1 MHEDIKY
8 TALYAGVMIII
19 DNLKCD
25 LHNGKLPPEVS
36 RYIMDLEYC
45 LIDSE
50 KYEQLIEII
59 EQNNNK

>member
-8 TALYAGVMIII
+8 TALYAGVMRII
-19 DNLKCD
+19 DNLKFD
-25 LHNGKLPPEVS
+25 VNNGKLPPEVS

-50 KYEQLIEII
+50 KYEQ
-59 EQNNNK
+59 